1 LRRPA
6 ETQRLPSAI
15 PQEPD
20 PHGQVAMM
28 LCESLLH
35 LLVEQGGLSRQKVIE
50 TIDGIAELLDEAAE
64 GDFQAVNA
72 RAAAVLV
79 DTIRESFIRKG

>member
-1 LRRPA
+1 
-6 ETQRLPSAI
+6 
-15 PQEPD
+15 
-20 PHGQVAMM
+20 MM